1 MKLAKKLSLS
11 FILSIL
17 ISIIIIS
24 IISNFMINN
33 RFEIYLVKE
42 QENRLSQISKEINNL
57 YSQNDY
63 KLYQN
68 EINSYASL
76 EDIYIEIKDLNGN
89 TLYSSNNNNHMG
101 GMGGMHR
108 KMMQMHQIPEGNY
121 VDKAF
126 PLFQDNKVIAKLI
139 IGYIDNSYLTE
150 SAIIF
155 KDTLTKS
162 FLISG
167 IFTIILGTLISIYLS
182 RSLTNPLIAIRNT
195 AVDIQKGNLKS
206 RAIVDTNTVEIV
218 ELSDSINFLSESL
231 AKQEDIRNRYA
242 SDISHELRTPITTL
256 KSHLEAIIDGV
267 WNSDEE
273 HLNILMLEIDRLSSL
288 VDDLKD
294 SFTSEEYTLNLNKT
308 KFNLSKEMYDIVTT
322 FIPIYTKENH
332 NIDFSIEDT
341 IDINM
346 DKNKLKQIMYN
357 ILSNSIKYLNNK
369 GTVSIILTKN
379 RDNAII
385 KVIDDGIGIKKE
397 DLPHI
402 FDRFYRSDSSRNRN
416 TGGTGLGLSIVK
428 TIVEAHNGTIHVVSS
443 SGKGTEITIVL
454 PLGY

>member
-1 MKLAKKLSLS
+1 MKLGKKLSLS
-11 FILSIL
+11 LILSIL

-89 TLYSSNNNNHMG
+89 TLYSSNNNHMG

-167 IFTIILGTLISIYLS
+167 IFTIILGAVISIYLS

-231 AKQEDIRNRYA
+231 AKQEDIRKKYA

-267 WNSDEE
+267 WDSDKE

-288 VDDLKD
+288 VNDLKD

-308 KFNLSKEMYDIVTT
+308 KFNLSKEMEDIVTT

-428 TIVEAHNGTIHVVSS
+428 SFVEAHNGTINVVSS

-454 PLGY
+454 PLDI